1 MLEWSKVHMRYK
13 EVRSESLA
21 LSHNRKISCE
31 ELARHNTGGDCWMSF
46 QGVVY
51 DITPFLDFHPQG
63 RDVLIRNSGREVWH
77 VFKMIHRKDTNP
89 HKLLEYL
96 KVGHLVKE

>member
-1 MLEWSKVHMRYK
+1 MVRPSMLEWNKVHMRYK

-46 QGVVY
+46 QG
-51 DITPFLDFHPQG
+51 
-63 RDVLIRNSGREVWH
+63 N
-77 VFKMIHRKDTNP
+77 N
-89 HKLLEYL
+89 
-96 KVGHLVKE
+96 

>member
-1 MLEWSKVHMRYK
+1 MYFKREKIFTIIVMVRPSMLEWNKVHMRYK

-46 QGVVY
+46 QG
-51 DITPFLDFHPQG
+51 
-63 RDVLIRNSGREVWH
+63 N
-77 VFKMIHRKDTNP
+77 N
-89 HKLLEYL
+89 
-96 KVGHLVKE
+96 